1 MDGGDRGVG
10 VALVN
15 VLALLASEEEEG
27 KKGERRKRT
36 IMAQETMPLLT
47 TCDGLLPNQAGSHS
61 TRSASLPGSRLPTMC
76 DMPWAMAGLMVY
88 LLT

>member
-1 MDGGDRGVG
+1 MEQR
-10 VALVN
+10 
-15 VLALLASEEEEG
+15 E
-27 KKGERRKRT
+27 GERKKKRT
-36 IMAQETMPLLT
+36 IMAQATMPLLT

-61 TRSASLPGSRLPTMC
+61 TRSASLPGSMLPTMC